1 MPVELVAEI
10 VMCFDITAAAAS
22 GIGVQSM
29 CHAVDETHWQ
39 AAARR
44 PCECILILSGE
55 TDECRQIRRRPVI
68 FDEAFR
74 EADIAIDEHPADG
87 PPVVQHENGLA
98 TFLMPRFFDGSTAGK
113 GYTQASA
120 LDIVQ
125 QPVDE
130 PCAHASTTVEA
141 RVLCR

>member
-1 MPVELVAEI
+1 
-10 VMCFDITAAAAS
+10 MCFDITAAAAS

-87 PPVVQHENGLA
+87 PPVVQHENGLYLPNRPIFECSA
-98 TFLMPRFFDGSTAGK
+98 AGK
-113 GYTQASA
+113 SHAQASA

-130 PCAHASTTVEA
+130 PCAHAGATLEA